1 MSTLNA
7 SGINWPSVTQRGL
20 YEPFDLQV
28 SRGQITNHS
37 RFFEFGINVS
47 VGTAV
52 STIWTGSATYAF
64 PAAATVMTVSS
75 SSTSDKGTAT
85 AGTGARTVLITGL
98 DASYAVISET
108 VTLNGQTAVDT
119 ANSYLRING
128 MKVLTAG
135 SGNTSAGTIY
145 IGTGTVTTGVPA
157 NVYGIIPL
165 AYNQSTQAVYTVPA
179 GYTAYL
185 SSYTF
190 TSSYANATP
199 VACSGFFVTYTGS
212 IPVIEA
218 TARMN
223 SGNSFDRHFDNPLP
237 IAAQTDIEM
246 KCSASTGSVAAMT
259 GEFHI
264 TLIANDTT
272 SAF

>member
-1 MSTLNA
+1 MA
-7 SGINWPSVTQRGL
+7 SQAYVINDSVTKRGV

-28 SRGQITNHS
+28 SRDQITGHI
-37 RFFEFGINVS
+37 RVFDIGINNS

-64 PAAATVMTVSS
+64 PAAATVMKVSS
-75 SSTSDKGTAT
+75 ANAADVDTS
-85 AGTGARTVLITGL
+85 GTGAWKVLVTGL
-98 DASYAVISET
+98 DSSYAVISET
-108 VTLNGQTAVDT
+108 VNLNGQTAVNT
-119 ANSYLRING
+119 TNSYLRINSLE
-128 MKVLTAG
+128 VTAAG
-135 SGNTSAGTIY
+135 TGNTAAGIIY
-145 IGTGTVTTGVPA
+145 IGTGTVTSGVPA
-157 NVYGIIPL
+157 NVYGIIPA

-190 TSSYANATP
+190 TSAYASATP
-199 VACSGFFVTYTGS
+199 VACSGFFVIYTGS

-223 SGNSFDRHFDNPLP
+223 SGNSFDRHFDCPLP

-246 KCSASTGSVAAMT
+246 RCAASTGSVAVMT
-259 GEFHI
+259 GEFH
-264 TLIANDTT
+264 LILVANDGTI
-272 SAF
+272 F

>member
-1 MSTLNA
+1 MATISQ
-7 SGINWPSVTQRGL
+7 SGVNWPSVTQFGK

-37 RFFEFGINVS
+37 RYFQFGINNS
-47 VGTAV
+47 VGTAG
-52 STIWTGSATYAF
+52 STLWTGSATYAF
-64 PAAATVMTVSS
+64 PAAATVMKVSS
-75 SSTSDKGTAT
+75 GSANDAA
-85 AGTGARTVLITGL
+85 AGTGARTVFINGL

-108 VTLNGQTAVDT
+108 VTLNGQTAVNT
-119 ANSYLRING
+119 TNSYLRING
-128 MKVLTAG
+128 MEVLTAG
-135 SGNTSAGTIY
+135 SGNTAAGIIY

-157 NVYGIIPL
+157 NVYGLIPS
-165 AYNQSTQAVYTVPA
+165 AYNVSTQAVYTVPA

-190 TSSYANATP
+190 TSAYASATP
-199 VACSGFFVTYTGS
+199 VACSGFFITYTGS

-218 TARMN
+218 TVRMN
-223 SGNSFDRHFDNPLP
+223 SGNSFDRHFDCPLP

-246 KCSASTGSVAAMT
+246 KCAASTGSVAVMT
-259 GEFHI
+259 GEFHLV
-264 TLIANDTT
+264 LIANDTT

>member
-1 MSTLNA
+1 MA
-7 SGINWPSVTQRGL
+7 SQAYVINDSVTKRGV

-28 SRGQITNHS
+28 SRDQITGHI
-37 RFFEFGINVS
+37 RVFDFGINNS

-64 PAAATVMTVSS
+64 PAAATVMKVSS
-75 SSTSDKGTAT
+75 GSANDAA

-98 DASYAVISET
+98 DTNYAVISET
-108 VTLNGQTAVDT
+108 VTLNGQTAVNT

-128 MKVLTAG
+128 MEVLTTG
-135 SGNTSAGTIY
+135 SGNTSAGVIY

-190 TSSYANATP
+190 TSAYASATP
-199 VACSGFFVTYTGS
+199 VSCSGFFVTYTGS

-223 SGNSFDRHFDNPLP
+223 SGNSFDRHFDCPLP

-246 KCSASTGSVAAMT
+246 KCSASTGSVAVMT
-259 GEFHI
+259 GEFH
-264 TLIANDTT
+264 LILVANDGTI
-272 SAF
+272 F